1 MISNTY
7 QTTAV
12 VGLAAFAFGF
22 SFGRLSPTR
31 GAAEK
36 RKEDPPSSSETSYTT
51 SNANASAQSS
61 NDNVSL
67 NLATLSPD
75 ILCQICQYLPLKSL
89 YKSIPLI
96 HPHLKSALPTLHH
109 LRGGELTHATEPNG
123 CADLQPYLRLPGGG
137 GGGGAS
143 RMLVKWRWKDQG
155 WGNRKGRLGMS
166 ILRVRGSSASN
177 SNVVDN
183 NDEEVI
189 IHHSFTPKEYPSPH
203 DWEDVTYEVPADVM
217 QFCGR
222 HDVIQIWRFAGGG
235 HGHVLKVMNF
245 NVWYWD
251 QGSVAPSSPSSS
263 INSTISDLDDELQ
276 RAREISWPPVGTNP
290 ALVFHSDYQSTTTRR
305 NPMRPRT
312 DAAVQRARMNR
323 ALVRVNLRAG
333 QRRG

>member
-1 MISNTY
+1 M
-7 QTTAV
+7 
-12 VGLAAFAFGF
+12 
-22 SFGRLSPTR
+22 
-31 GAAEK
+31 
-36 RKEDPPSSSETSYTT
+36 
-51 SNANASAQSS
+51 
-61 NDNVSL
+61 
-67 NLATLSPD
+67 
-75 ILCQICQYLPLKSL
+75 
-89 YKSIPLI
+89 
-96 HPHLKSALPTLHH
+96 
-109 LRGGELTHATEPNG
+109 THATEPNG
-123 CADLQPYLRLPGGG
+123 CADLQPYLRLPGGGG

-203 DWEDVTYEVPADVM
+203 DWEDVTYEVPADIM